1 MVDGYFE
8 ATYNLQPTTNNQQSM
23 KLIIHGGFFSESSTN
38 HETKVAKQ
46 QALERIVKE
55 SYTFLKTHTAVE
67 TVVYAVSLLEDDA
80 LFNAG
85 IGSQIQSDG
94 KIRMS
99 AALMDGETQ
108 KMSGVINIE
117 EVKNPIQV
125 AQVLMQEDDR
135 VLGGSGATNYARQH
149 GFEKFST
156 EIPQRRAEYEA
167 KLQSNRQGTVGCVAL
182 DNNGKLAAAT
192 STGGKGFEIPGRISD
207 SATVAGNYANSI
219 CGVSLTGVGEDI
231 VSNAT
236 AAKIVTRVTDGFA
249 LKDAFAKTFD
259 ELLPYDGFAGAI
271 AIDCDGNMFHQDSH
285 PSMVFASFD
294 GERFKVFD

>member
-1 MVDGYFE
+1 
-8 ATYNLQPTTNNQQSM
+8 M
-23 KLIIHGGFFSESSTN
+23 KVIIHGGFFSESTTN
-38 HETKVAKQ
+38 AETKLAKQ
-46 QALERIVKE
+46 EALERIVKQ
-55 SYTFLKTHTAVE
+55 SYDFLNTHSALE
-67 TVVYAVSLLEDDA
+67 TVVFAVSQLEDDD

-99 AALMDGETQ
+99 AAVMDGTTQ

-117 EVKNPIQV
+117 AVKNPIQV
-125 AQVLMQEDDR
+125 AVQLLDYDDK
-135 VLGGSGATNYARQH
+135 VLGGEGATNFARKNN
-149 GFEKFST
+149 FEVFST

-167 KLQSNRQGTVGCVAL
+167 KLKATGTGTVGCVVL
-182 DNNGKLAAAT
+182 DSEGKIAVAT

-207 SATVAGNYANSI
+207 SATVAGNYANAF

-236 AAKIVTRVTDGFA
+236 AAKIVTRVTDGFSLQA
-249 LKDAFAKTFD
+249 AFDKTFA
-259 ELLPYDGFAGAI
+259 ELKEIDGFAGAI
-271 AIDCDGNMFHQDSH
+271 AIDAQGNVFHQDSY

-294 GERFKVFD
+294 GVNFEVFN

>member
-1 MVDGYFE
+1 
-8 ATYNLQPTTNNQQSM
+8 M
-23 KLIIHGGFFSESSTN
+23 KIIIHGGFFSESSTN

-46 QALERIVKE
+46 NALLRIVRD
-55 SYTFLKTHTAVE
+55 SYAYMQTHSALE

-85 IGSQIQSDG
+85 IGSQIQADG

-99 AALMDGETQ
+99 ASLMDGETQ

-125 AQVLMQEDDR
+125 AQILMNVDDR
-135 VLGGSGATNYARQH
+135 ILGGSGATQFARQH
-149 GFEKFST
+149 GFEPFST
-156 EIPQRRAEYEA
+156 EIPQRRSEYEA
-167 KLQSNRQGTVGCVAL
+167 KLAATGVGTVGCVAL
-182 DNNGKLAAAT
+182 DAHGKLAAAT

-207 SATVAGNYANSI
+207 SATVAGNYANGF
-219 CGVSLTGVGEDI
+219 CAVSLTGVGEDI

-236 AAKIVTRVTDGFA
+236 AAKIVTRVTDGFQ
-249 LKDAFAKTFD
+249 LEKAFEKTFN

-271 AIDCDGNMFHQDSH
+271 AIDNHGNIFHQDSH

-294 GERFKVFD
+294 GEKEEVFG

>member
-1 MVDGYFE
+1 
-8 ATYNLQPTTNNQQSM
+8 M
-23 KLIIHGGFFSESSTN
+23 KVIIHGGFFSESSTN

-46 QALERIVKE
+46 NALKRIVRM
-55 SYTFLKTHTAVE
+55 SYGFLKTHSALE
-67 TVVYAVSLLEDDA
+67 TVVYAVSLLEDDE

-99 AALMDGETQ
+99 AAVMDGETQ

-117 EVKNPIQV
+117 EVKNPVQV
-125 AQVLMQEDDR
+125 AQILMQYDDR
-135 VLGGSGATNYARQH
+135 VLGGSGATTFARNN
-149 GFEKFST
+149 GFESFST
-156 EIPQRRAEYEA
+156 EIPQRRAEYEV
-167 KLQSNRQGTVGCVAL
+167 KLKSSGTGTVGCVAI
-182 DNNGKLAAAT
+182 DTSGKIAVAT

-207 SATVAGNYANSI
+207 SATVAGNYANEF

-236 AAKIVTRVTDGFA
+236 AAKIVTRVTDGFT
-249 LKDAFAKTFD
+249 LQEAFTKTFN
-259 ELLPYDGFAGAI
+259 ELKPYDGFAGAI
-271 AIDCDGNMFHQDSH
+271 AIDSQGNMFHQDSH

-294 GERFKVFD
+294 GDALECFD

>member
-1 MVDGYFE
+1 
-8 ATYNLQPTTNNQQSM
+8 M
-23 KLIIHGGFFSESSTN
+23 KIIIHGGFFSESSTN
-38 HETKVAKQ
+38 LETKIAKQ
-46 QALERIVKE
+46 QALLRIVKD
-55 SYTFLKTHTAVE
+55 SYAYLQNHSALE
-67 TVVYAVSLLEDDA
+67 TVVYAVSQLEDDE

-99 AALMDGETQ
+99 ASLMDGESQ

-125 AQVLMQEDDR
+125 AQVLMKVDDR
-135 VLGGSGATNYARQH
+135 ILGGSGATNFARQN
-149 GFEKFST
+149 GFKAFST

-167 KLQSNRQGTVGCVAL
+167 KLKSLGTGTVGCVAL
-182 DNNGKLAAAT
+182 DKDGKIAVAT

-207 SATVAGNYANSI
+207 SATVAGNYANEF

-231 VSNAT
+231 VSGAV
-236 AAKIVTRVTDGFA
+236 AAKIVTRVTDGFS
-249 LKDAFAKTFD
+249 LEKAFEKTFA
-259 ELLPYDGFAGAI
+259 ELKPYDGFAGAI
-271 AIDCDGNMFHQDSH
+271 AIDNNGNMLHQDSH

-294 GERFKVFD
+294 GVDEQVFQ

>member
-1 MVDGYFE
+1 M
-8 ATYNLQPTTNNQQSM
+8 S
-23 KLIIHGGFFSESSTN
+23 KIIIHGGFFSESSTSAA
-38 HETKVAKQ
+38 TKIAKQ
-46 QALERIVKE
+46 EALLRIVKD
-55 SYTFLKTHTAVE
+55 SYAFLQNHSALE
-67 TVVYAVSLLEDDA
+67 TVVFAVSQLEDDA

-99 AALMDGETQ
+99 ASLMDGVSQ

-125 AQVLMQEDDR
+125 AEVLLQVDDR
-135 VLGGSGATNYARQH
+135 ILGGSGATNFARNH
-149 GFEKFST
+149 GFEVFST
-156 EIPQRRAEYEA
+156 EIPQRRNEYEA
-167 KLQSNRQGTVGCVAL
+167 KVASLGTGTVGCVAL
-182 DNNGKLAAAT
+182 DNEGKIAVAT

-207 SATVAGNYANSI
+207 SATVAGNYANEF

-236 AAKIVTRVTDGFA
+236 AAKIVTRVTDGFS
-249 LKDAFAKTFD
+249 LEKAFEKTFE
-259 ELLPYDGFAGAI
+259 ELKPYDGFAGAI
-271 AIDCDGNMFHQDSH
+271 AIDKNGNIFHQDSH

-294 GERFKVFD
+294 GENEEVFN